1 MNDQIPNDSD
11 DALICS
17 FLFVLDMFLLCS
29 LFCSFFCSISPKGVI
44 VISCWESCRGIVL
57 ICLILEQY
65 NSVFEYTS
73 DKTDF
78 RLSDHVT
85 IADHM
90 IRSKC
95 DHMIGIVD
103 RKKTVKNLSRLIRGD
118 FIWNE
123 FAYSSLFEL
132 TWLTRHISDSRSSL
146 ASRSSFSGSVGST
159 LLDRR

>member
-29 LFCSFFCSISPKGVI
+29 LFCSISPKGVIII

-123 FAYSSLFEL
+123 FAYSSLFEKL
-132 TWLTRHISDSRSSL
+132 TWLSRHSSDSRSSL
-146 ASRSSFSGSVGST
+146 ASFSGSVGST
-159 LLDRR
+159 LLDRG

>member
-1 MNDQIPNDSD
+1 MNDKIPNDSD

-17 FLFVLDMFLLCS
+17 FLFVLDMFL
-29 LFCSFFCSISPKGVI
+29 FGSFFWAISLKGVI
-44 VISCWESCRGIVL
+44 VISYWESCRGIVL

-65 NSVFEYTS
+65 NSVLEYTS

-95 DHMIGIVD
+95 D
-103 RKKTVKNLSRLIRGD
+103 
-118 FIWNE
+118 
-123 FAYSSLFEL
+123 SSYTQQGNIQVFGLP
-132 TWLTRHISDSRSSL
+132 T
-146 ASRSSFSGSVGST
+146 GST
-159 LLDRR
+159 VR